1 MPRLLGRLF
10 DPSYRV
16 TWIALLTAVLA
27 TLLAWRIVAAGVHN
41 TAAQQFAELQT
52 GFISELEKSIRANV
66 EVLRGG
72 AALLDTRPSTQRS
85 EFRDYLQS
93 IDVEERFPGLQGIG
107 FAMMIAPGELAA
119 LEESLRGEGF
129 PDFQVKPVGKRDI
142 YSAIVFL
149 EPFDWRNRRAFGFD
163 MFQEPV
169 RRAAM
174 ERARD
179 TGEPAASGAVQLVQ
193 ETDTDVQAGFLLYLP
208 IYKTQ
213 GTPETI
219 EERRAEIRGFV
230 YSPFRI
236 GNLVN
241 ALLEREKA
249 SLRRFAKILITTPG
263 PNGNQERIFSSFAN
277 APANFDGT
285 GAFQATKLVD
295 IHGAPWSIKLVST
308 PEFESSIDH
317 TISWLTLAGGL
328 LLSVM
333 MAALLASSAK
343 RHNEARRSNE
353 RMSLLTRELTHRV
366 KNLLAV
372 VQSISSRS
380 LVDGR
385 PLEEARDIFSRRLH
399 ALARAHTHLVDSSW
413 RGVKIHELVDEE
425 LQAFGGQVS
434 TGGPHISLNA
444 GSAQTFVLIIHE
456 LATNASKYG
465 ALSVPS
471 GHVAIKWRTQ
481 EINGQEML
489 VFSWKETGGPEVS
502 EPTRRGFGQSLLRQS
517 LAHGAP
523 QPPQVEFNPN
533 GLRYTFEVPLSGVIG
548 RDETLD

>member
-1 MPRLLGRLF
+1 MPTVIGRLL
-10 DPSYRV
+10 DPTYRV
-16 TWIALLTAVLA
+16 TWIALLTAVVA
-27 TLLAWRIVAAGVHN
+27 TLFAWRIVSAGVQIN
-41 TAAQQFAELQT
+41 AAQQFSELQT
-52 GFISELEKSIRANV
+52 SFISELEKSIRANV

-72 AALLDTRPSTQRS
+72 AALLNTRPSTTRS

-93 IDVEERFPGLQGIG
+93 IGVEKRFPGLQGVG
-107 FAMMIAPGELAA
+107 FSIMVDPSELAG
-119 LEESLRGEGF
+119 LEEDMRREGF
-129 PDFQVKPVGKRDI
+129 PDFQVKPVGEREI

-149 EPFDWRNRRAFGFD
+149 EPFDWRNKRAFGFD

-174 ERARD
+174 ERARV
-179 TGEPAASGAVQLVQ
+179 TGEPAASGPVELVQ

-213 GTPETI
+213 ATPDTI
-219 EERRAEIRGFV
+219 EERSSAIRGFV

-236 GNLVN
+236 GNLVI
-241 ALLEREKA
+241 ALLERDKTK
-249 SLRRFAKILITTPG
+249 LRRFAQISITTPDR
-263 PNGNQERIFSSFAN
+263 NGTKQRIFSSAAN
-277 APANFDGT
+277 APDNLVHS
-285 GAFQATKLVD
+285 ATFRASQEVD
-295 IHGAPWSIKLVST
+295 IHGAIWDIKLVST
-308 PEFESSIDH
+308 PEFENNID
-317 TISWLTLAGGL
+317 TTLSWLTLAGGL

-343 RHNEARRSNE
+343 RHSETKQSNE

-385 PLEEARDIFSRRLH
+385 PLEEAREIFSRRLH

-413 RGVKIHELVDEE
+413 RGVKIHELVEEE

-434 TGGPHISLNA
+434 FGGPHISLNA

-465 ALSVPS
+465 ALSVSS
-471 GHVAIKWRTQ
+471 GHVDITWRT
-481 EINGQEML
+481 EMDDVAAML
-489 VFSWKETGGPEVS
+489 VFSWKETGGPEVA

-517 LAHGAP
+517 LSHGAP
-523 QPPQVEFNPN
+523 RSPQVEFNPE
-533 GLRYTFEVPLSGVIG
+533 GLRYFFEVPLSGVIG